1 MKIKPAQAEA
11 FAAKP
16 DPGAKAVLVFGPD
29 RGLVRERV
37 GKLIRSVVP
46 DPEDP
51 FRVAELT
58 GDQAK
63 ADPAA
68 VADEAAAMAFGGGRR
83 VVVVRGC
90 TDDALPAL
98 DNWLN
103 AAQGDALVVAEAG
116 DLEARSKLRQRFE
129 KADAAAA
136 LACYRDDQK
145 DLSGLIRDHLKGR
158 GLEVDRDALD
168 YLAGQL
174 GDDRAVTRS
183 ELDKLALYAGAESAG
198 GGGRVRLADAQ
209 ACVGDSAALSLEDV
223 ALAAGDGDL
232 AGLERAFGRA
242 IAEGANPVQ
251 PLRAAA
257 NHFKRLHQVA
267 GAGDVEQAVQRLRPP
282 VFWKIKPRVV
292 AQARAWRPAE
302 IGRALEA
309 LLEAEARCKTT
320 GVPAETISA
329 RALMGIAARSPLRRR
344 GRR

>member
-1 MKIKPAQAEA
+1 MKIKPFQADA

-16 DPGAKAVLVFGPD
+16 DPAVRAVLVYGPD
-29 RGLVRERV
+29 RGLVRERL
-37 GKLIRSVVP
+37 GKLIRSVVA

-58 GDQAK
+58 GEQAK

-90 TDDALPAL
+90 GDDALPAL

-103 AAQGDALVVAEAG
+103 DPQGDSLVLAEAG
-116 DLEARSKLRQRFE
+116 DLESRSKLRQRFE

-136 LACYRDDQK
+136 VACYRDGQS
-145 DLSGLIRDHLKGR
+145 DLSGLIRAHLKGH
-158 GLEVDRDALD
+158 GLEVERDALG
-168 YLAGQL
+168 YLASQL
-174 GDDRAVTRS
+174 GGDRAVTRS
-183 ELDKLALYAGAESAG
+183 ELDKLALYVGVHTG
-198 GGGRVRLADAQ
+198 GGAGRVGLADAE

-223 ALAAGDGDL
+223 ALATADGDL
-232 AGLERAFGRA
+232 SALERAYGRA
-242 IAEGANPVQ
+242 MAEGLNPVSA
-251 PLRAAA
+251 LRAAA

-267 GAGDVEQAVQRLRPP
+267 DAGDVEQAAGRLRPP
-282 VFWKIKPRVV
+282 VFWKIKSRFV
-292 AQARAWRPAE
+292 AQARAWRPGE
-302 IGRALEA
+302 IGRALEL

-320 GVPAETISA
+320 GVPTEAIGA
-329 RALMGIAARSPLRRR
+329 RALMGVAARSPLRRR